1 MNVILGSGPIGL
13 AVARQLSSQ
22 GKPVR
27 IVNRSGRAAAPE
39 GVEVVAADVMD
50 ERSRTAAVEG
60 STAVFNCMNP
70 PYTKWPELFPA
81 LQQAAIEA
89 AVAADAKL
97 IVAENMY
104 GYGHIDGPMTEDT
117 PLRATTKK
125 GAVRAQMTKDL
136 MEAHNS
142 DRVQAAAARG
152 SDYFGP
158 RGLNSMMGERVFY
171 PMLAGK
177 KVSMLGSVEMPPTY
191 TYLDDFGK
199 ALVILSE
206 RDEALGHVWHV
217 PNAET
222 LTTRQFLEIAFEQ
235 AEAEPRIGTMPKI
248 MVRVAGLFARD
259 IREVLEMIYEF
270 EEPFV
275 VDSSKFTSQ
284 FGIEGTPI
292 REALTETIRWF
303 RDNPKT

>member
-1 MNVILGSGPIGL
+1 M
-13 AVARQLSSQ
+13 
-22 GKPVR
+22 
-27 IVNRSGRAAAPE
+27 
-39 GVEVVAADVMD
+39 
-50 ERSRTAAVEG
+50 
-60 STAVFNCMNP
+60 
-70 PYTKWPELFPA
+70 
-81 LQQAAIEA
+81 
-89 AVAADAKL
+89 
-97 IVAENMY
+97 
-104 GYGHIDGPMTEDT
+104 
-117 PLRATTKK
+117 
-125 GAVRAQMTKDL
+125 
-136 MEAHNS
+136 
-142 DRVQAAAARG
+142 
-152 SDYFGP
+152 
-158 RGLNSMMGERVFY
+158 
-171 PMLAGK
+171 
-177 KVSMLGSVEMPPTY
+177 
-191 TYLDDFGK
+191 
-199 ALVILSE
+199 ILSE